1 MHPYYIIR
9 ALGGCLYLTGALIM
23 AYNLWR
29 TIRGDVRTA
38 EPLAAPAAAAA
49 AAA

>member
-9 ALGGCLYLTGALIM
+9 AAGGALFLLGALVM

-29 TIRGDVRTA
+29 TATGSAPAHERASDV
-38 EPLAAPAAAAA
+38 PAAAVAA
-49 AAA
+49 E